1 MRYNENYIP
10 ELEDDNEK
18 IPDIKQNEVSE
29 KFAIGILIGVAVWI
43 LTFFILKSLGVIS
56 PLVMRIC
63 IYPVILII
71 IIAYVIVKNNNNK
84 L

>member
-43 LTFFILKSLGVIS
+43 LT
-56 PLVMRIC
+56 
-63 IYPVILII
+63 LII

>member
-29 KFAIGILIGVAVWI
+29 KFAIGIMIGVAVWI